1 MRVCLGKGK
10 GKRGGKRNGKREEGP
25 RAWWDFGS
33 VEDRQHVGKEE
44 EEGWKD
50 RGKEEEEEVRYQF
63 VLKPIVMG

>member
-1 MRVCLGKGK
+1 MGKGKGK
-10 GKRGGKRNGKREEGP
+10 GKREEKEGP

-50 RGKEEEEEVRYQF
+50 GDGDGGKEEEDEEEVRYQF
-63 VLKPIVMG
+63 VLKPMVMG